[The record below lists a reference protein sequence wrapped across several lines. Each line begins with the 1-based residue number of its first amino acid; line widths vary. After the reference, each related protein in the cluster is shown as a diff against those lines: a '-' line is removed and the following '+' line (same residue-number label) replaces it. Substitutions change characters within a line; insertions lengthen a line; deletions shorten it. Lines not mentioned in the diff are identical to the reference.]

1 MGGFK
6 KFEAAKFDERN
17 VAAAELD
24 FEDGAVMARAE
35 QHGLL
40 FQGDAR
46 FTVGKHALD
55 GKPRLRGIVANRNE
69 RRLFVGASIGSEIFG
84 EAWKA
89 FAGFGGAQRTG
100 RGNHG
105 PSASLSASMC
115 AFVITGNSST
125 RVLSSV
131 ALVSHS

>member
-55 GKPRLRGIVANRNE
+55 GKSRLRGIVANRNE
-69 RRLFVGASIGSEIFG
+69 RRLFVGASIGPEIFG
-84 EAWKA
+84 EALFRERDYGVGGVEDRHGRAIVPIQGYIAAGGWNCFGKSRMFRILAALKA
-89 FAGFGGAQRTG
+89 
-100 RGNHG
+100 
-105 PSASLSASMC
+105 
-115 AFVITGNSST
+115 
-125 RVLSSV
+125 
-131 ALVSHS
+131 